1 MEIQFL
7 AGRSGSGKT
16 TAILEEIKEQLRLDP
31 LGPPIIFL
39 VPDQMTFLMEY
50 ELAKTSEAGGM
61 IRAKVFSFTRLAWSI
76 LQQTGGANRQFVTST
91 GIQMLLRKVIE
102 EQKDKFKVFKKASDK
117 PGFVEQIEKTM
128 AEFKRYCMLPEDIEK
143 ISVESMHT
151 EYTEERRA
159 AEKLHDLHVL
169 YQQMEEHLQDEYV
182 HSEDYLTL
190 LAQQIPSAEEIKG
203 AHIYIDGFYQ
213 FTPQQLLVIEQ
224 LLLHAAK
231 ITAAFTVDR
240 SYHDRQPNELDLFRM
255 TGKTYFQLYQ
265 LAKECGAD
273 ISETIFERNHRH
285 LYTPDLAYLEHQ
297 YEQRPVQPYQEN
309 TPHLTVS
316 KSANKR
322 AEIEGVARDI
332 LDLVREK
339 GLRLRDISIVARH
352 VDDYKDTLKE
362 VFRDYDIP
370 FFIDGNELMQ
380 YHPLIELIR
389 SSLDVIKGN
398 WRYEAVFR
406 CVKTEFLFPLEI
418 TKNKAREQADQL
430 ENYCIA
436 YGVKGE
442 RWTNGSRFHYRR
454 FQSLDED
461 FRQTDQEIEMEQMLN
476 DVKEW
481 IAPPLYQLQK
491 RLKNAQKVR
500 DMVEAVYVFLEEIQ
514 VPDKLEKARLE
525 AEEAGRLA
533 EAMQHGQV
541 WDAVIQLMDEF
552 VDMLGDEELSFP
564 LFQQMIDTGLASLK
578 FALIPPSLDQV
589 FIGSMDL
596 SRMYQV
602 KCTFIIGVNDGVIP
616 ARPSD
621 ESVLSEDDREWL
633 KRAGAELAETGK
645 ERLLDEQFLIYQALS
660 SPSHHLYLSYAASD
674 AEGRSLLPSTL
685 IKYCQELMPNHQQA
699 LYVLDPEQLED
710 NEQLKF
716 VANEHVSLSYTV
728 SQLQQWLNQ
737 YPISGVWWSVYNYLM
752 TSPNRDVSK
761 NIMSSLFFTNR
772 AKPLKPNVTKELYGD
787 HIQGSVSRMEKF
799 NACAFSHFAS
809 HGLKLKDRQFYKLEA
824 PDIGQ
829 LFHSALKHISDTL
842 VEQKKDW
849 KNLTKEDCVTY
860 SRHAIE
866 QLAPRLQ
873 KEILLSSNRHA
884 YIKEK
889 LQKILIRV
897 SSILSEHAKVSGFS
911 PVGLELGFGG
921 QGPLPPFTFQLKN
934 GCTMELVGRIDR
946 VDKAEGSKG
955 LLLRIVDYK
964 SSEKGLDLAEVYYGL
979 ALQMLTYLDLTITY
993 SKEWLGVEATPAG
1006 ILYFHIH
1013 DPLIQAPIPLAE
1025 DEIEQEIY
1033 KKFKMKGLLLED
1045 VEAVKL
1051 MDQTLDSGRSQVIQA
1066 GLKKDGSF
1074 RSDSAVLSEDH
1085 FHILTQHVRR
1095 TFEEAGERITNGEV
1109 TINPYKLKDQTPCRF
1124 CSFKSICQFDESI
1137 EDNDFRVLT
1146 SEKDDVVI
1154 DRIKKEG
1161 DQYANTKTE

>member
-16 TAILEEIKEQLRLDP
+16 TAIVEEIKEQLRLDP
-31 LGPPIIFL
+31 LGHPIIFL

-102 EQKDKFKVFKKASDK
+102 EHKESFKVFKKASDK

-128 AEFKRYCMLPEDIEK
+128 AEFKRYCMMPED
-143 ISVESMHT
+143 VERIATSSIHS

-159 AEKLHDLHVL
+159 AEKLHDLHIL
-169 YQQMEEHLQDEYV
+169 YKQIEQHLQGEYV

-190 LAQQIPSAEEIKG
+190 LAQQIPLSEELKT

-213 FTPQQLLVIEQ
+213 FTPQQLQVVEQ
-224 LLLHAAK
+224 LLLHTKK

-240 SYHDRQPNELDLFRM
+240 SYHDTQPNELDLFRM

-265 LAKECGAD
+265 LAKKCGAD
-273 ISETIFERNHRH
+273 ISEQVLEKNKRH
-285 LYTPDLAYLEHQ
+285 IHAHDLAYIESK
-297 YEQRPVQPYQEN
+297 YEQRPLQPYQEK
-309 TPHLTVS
+309 TPHITVS
-316 KSANKR
+316 RSANKR

-339 GLRLRDISIVARH
+339 DLRLRDISIIARH
-352 VDDYKDTLKE
+352 LDDYKDTLKE

-370 FFIDGNELMQ
+370 FFIDGNESMQ

-389 SSLDVIKGN
+389 SSLDIIKGN

-406 CVKTEFLFPLEI
+406 CVKTEFLFPLELA
-418 TKNKAREQADQL
+418 KNKAREQADQL

-454 FQSLDED
+454 FHSLDED
-461 FRQTDQEIEMEQMLN
+461 FGQTDQEIEMEQMLN
-476 DVKEW
+476 EAKEW
-481 IAPPLYQLQK
+481 IVPPLFQLQK
-491 RLKNAQKVR
+491 RLKKAQKVR
-500 DMVEAVYVFLEEIQ
+500 EKVEAIYLFLEEVQ
-514 VPDKLEKARLE
+514 VPEKLEKARLE
-525 AEEAGRLA
+525 AEKAGRLA

-541 WDAVIQLMDEF
+541 WDAVIQLMNEF
-552 VDMLGDEELSFP
+552 VEMLGDEELSLP
-564 LFQQMIDTGLASLK
+564 LFQQMMDTGLASLK

-633 KRAGAELAETGK
+633 KRAGAELADTGK

-660 SPSHHLYLSYAASD
+660 SPSHYLFLSYPVAD
-674 AEGRSLLPSTL
+674 AEGRSLLPSTF
-685 IKYCQELMPNHQQA
+685 IKYCQELMPNHQNA
-699 LYVLDPEQLED
+699 LYVLDPEQLEEQD
-710 NEQLKF
+710 QLKF
-716 VANEHVSLSYTV
+716 VVNEPVALSYTV
-728 SQLQQWLNQ
+728 SQLQQWLNH
-737 YPISGVWWSVYNYLM
+737 YPISDVWWSVYNYLM
-752 TSPNRDVSK
+752 TSPSRDISK
-761 NIMSSLFFTNR
+761 NIISSLFFTNR
-772 AKPLKPNVTKELYGD
+772 AKPLTENVTKELYGD

-809 HGLKLKDRQFYKLEA
+809 HGLKLKERQFYKLEA

-842 VEQKKDW
+842 IEQKKDW

-860 SRHAIE
+860 SKYAIE

-873 KEILLSSNRHA
+873 QEILLSSNRHA

-897 SSILSEHAKVSGFS
+897 SSILSEHAKVSAFS

-921 QGPLPPFTFQLKN
+921 QGPLPPITFQLKN

-964 SSEKGLDLAEVYYGL
+964 SSDRGLDLAEVYYGL

-993 SKEWLGVEATPAG
+993 SKEWLGMEATPAG

-1025 DEIEQEIY
+1025 DEIEQEIF
-1033 KKFKMKGLLLED
+1033 KKFKMKGFLLEN

-1051 MDQTLDSGRSQVIQA
+1051 MDQTLETGKSQVIQA

-1074 RSDSAVLSEDH
+1074 RSDSAVLSEDQ
-1085 FHILTQHVRR
+1085 FQILTKHVRR

-1109 TINPYKLKDQTPCRF
+1109 DINPYKLKDQTPCRF

-1137 EDNDFRVLT
+1137 EDNEFRVLT
-1146 SEKDDVVI
+1146 SEKDEVMLE
-1154 DRIKKEG
+1154 RIKKEG
-1161 DQYANTKTE
+1161 DQYANSKTE